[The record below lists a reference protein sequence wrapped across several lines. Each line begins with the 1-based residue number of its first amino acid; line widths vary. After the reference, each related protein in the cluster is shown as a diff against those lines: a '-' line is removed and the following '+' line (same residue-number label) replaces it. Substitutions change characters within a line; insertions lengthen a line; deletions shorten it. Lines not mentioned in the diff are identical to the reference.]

1 MIYVMIEAYRYHRM
15 LKLQRHLHDHRTPLS
30 DGFDRKQW
38 AVFMLTA
45 LRQTAALGGMGYT
58 SAYAIREAAFPGP
71 HAAPAGLQSDVMI
84 HVPSSLTSSA
94 RTV

>member
-1 MIYVMIEAYRYHRM
+1 MAQPWLLDPSQSMAMALFTPLVVVMIYVMIEAYRYHRM

-45 LRQTAALGGMGYT
+45 LRL
-58 SAYAIREAAFPGP
+58 S
-71 HAAPAGLQSDVMI
+71 LI
-84 HVPSSLTSSA
+84 HI
-94 RTV
+94 